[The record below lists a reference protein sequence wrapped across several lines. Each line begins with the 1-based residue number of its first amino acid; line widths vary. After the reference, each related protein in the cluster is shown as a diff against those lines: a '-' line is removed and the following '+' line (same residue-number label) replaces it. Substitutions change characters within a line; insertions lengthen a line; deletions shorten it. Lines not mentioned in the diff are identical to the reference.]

1 MHLLNSFGIAMVLF
15 ILQIKKSSAGR
26 LGETPEGSR
35 GGCEKS
41 DAAYRVVACA
51 KYTVHLSNPGRRGQA
66 PISYW
71 SMEVIPAPG
80 KTDHSDCSKV
90 RFPVQACCTDLGN
103 GPKLFTTTL
112 KIAEKCTGPNG
123 QPLKLWS

>member
-80 KTDHSDCSKV
+80 KTDHSDCSK
-90 RFPVQACCTDLGN
+90 